1 MVSLVHSTTKD
12 TSVWLLVVENKHY
25 GLVAIMVVSLE
36 IASETVLLVTVD
48 SPPTH
53 LVAVAVAPL
62 KALQV

>member
-1 MVSLVHSTTKD
+1 
-12 TSVWLLVVENKHY
+12 
-25 GLVAIMVVSLE
+25 MVVSRL

>member
-1 MVSLVHSTTKD
+1 MVSSAPSFTKD
-12 TSVWLLVVENKHY
+12 TSAWLLVVENKRS
-25 GLVAIMVVSLE
+25 GSKEIMVDSLE
-36 IASETVLLVTVD
+36 IVSEMVLLVTVD

>member
-1 MVSLVHSTTKD
+1 
-12 TSVWLLVVENKHY
+12 VVF
-25 GLVAIMVVSLE
+25 LE

-48 SPPTH
+48 SLPTH

>member
-1 MVSLVHSTTKD
+1 MVSSAPSFIKD
-12 TSVWLLVVENKHY
+12 TSAWLLVAENKQC
-25 GLVAIMVVSLE
+25 GSKEIMVVFLE

-48 SPPTH
+48 SLPTH